1 MPHITKIIGN
11 EPGIQYQGTQDKT
24 GTTGAAP
31 INNMIVGFFKRG
43 RLDRPMTITK
53 SNIRGLLGYDP
64 KNLDYVSVQ
73 DALDTG
79 VPSIQVMRINGSGNS
94 GGVVPIGC
102 ADATS
107 KMGAQILSDGGT
119 YKFWVNDTL
128 FNDTPKIFRNDDF
141 KDYLL
146 SVHGVVLTA
155 LDEAWQPAVSEN
167 GYYNTA
173 VGARFENTSSNY
185 VRIKIEI
192 IDASAPNV
200 FEMPAN
206 PSAMYQ
212 NSIGPDN
219 AYLAFCLA
227 PAA

>member
-1 MPHITKIIGN
+1 MV
-11 EPGIQYQGTQDKT
+11 
-24 GTTGAAP
+24 
-31 INNMIVGFFKRG
+31 VGFFKRG

-79 VPSIQVMRINGSGNS
+79 VPSIQVMRIINRYEGI
-94 GGVVPIGC
+94 PIGC

-107 KMGAQILSDGGT
+107 KMGAQILTDGGT
-119 YKFWVNDTL
+119 YRAFVNDVL
-128 FNDTPKIFRNDDF
+128 FGNSNIFRDDSF
-141 KDYLL
+141 KDWLML
-146 SVHGVVLTA
+146 VHGVVFTPV
-155 LDEAWQPAVSEN
+155 DEAWQPVANVN
-167 GYYNTA
+167 GRYDLA

-185 VRIKIEI
+185 VRIKIEV
-192 IDASAPNV
+192 IDASTPNV
-200 FEMPAN
+200 FEMPIN

-212 NSIGPDN
+212 GSIGPDPE
-219 AYLAFCLA
+219 YLAFCLA